1 MLNSVS
7 QKPRVR
13 PLKGRLMN
21 DDERCRAETWLKRG
35 REFNVKLCH
44 SLAECDLGN
53 FLRALGLNS
62 LSTQRGDNIVPR
74 STRIQG

>member
-7 QKPRVR
+7 PKPRVR

-21 DDERCRAETWLKRG
+21 DDERCKTETWLKRG
-35 REFNVKLCH
+35 PEFSVKLCH

-53 FLRALGLNS
+53 FLRALDLNS
-62 LSTQRGDNIVPR
+62 LPTQRGDNIVSH
-74 STRIQG
+74 STRLQG